1 MGASGSV
8 QSNPDNTIYISY
20 DNNCDPEYKDL
31 CIEKLTTK
39 GYTIL
44 SNNKNYIIGAK
55 YVFIFISGHTIKS
68 ALQSRDINI
77 CFENNKPIIYL
88 ITDRDYLPS
97 INASIYN
104 FISGNSY
111 YPFYDKDTV
120 INTINEFNFM

>member
-1 MGASGSV
+1 MGASGSI
-8 QSNPDNTIYISY
+8 QSNPSNTIYISY

-39 GYTIL
+39 DYTIL
-44 SNNKNYIIGAK
+44 SNNRNYIMGAK

-77 CFENNKPIIYL
+77 CVENNKPIIYL

-120 INTINEFNFM
+120 INTIKEFNFM